1 MLTGRNYSGGEPVDD
16 VLRFDDTPHVLI
28 AGTTGSGKS
37 TLLRMMIAT
46 LALNVA
52 R

>member
-1 MLTGRNYSGGEPVDD
+1 MLT
-16 VLRFDDTPHVLI
+16 FDDTPHVLI

-46 LALNVA
+46 LALNTSPECHA
-52 R
+52 ACTWWT